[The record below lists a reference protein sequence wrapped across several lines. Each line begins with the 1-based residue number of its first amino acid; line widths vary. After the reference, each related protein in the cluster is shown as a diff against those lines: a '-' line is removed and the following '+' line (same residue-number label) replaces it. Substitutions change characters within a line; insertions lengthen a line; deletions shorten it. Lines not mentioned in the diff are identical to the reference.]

1 MTRLAPTFES
11 ACRPFDESR
20 DGFVIYRVD
29 SRKKSE
35 NIPLEQVRSEI
46 QQRLFSQKFGPE
58 MERFVAQ
65 LKEDAYIQIFG
76 DAGK

>member
-1 MTRLAPTFES
+1 MNGMTATTGWSSSLNIDSSSFIAEKELIEAFE
-11 ACRPFDESR
+11 
-20 DGFVIYRVD
+20 
-29 SRKKSE
+29 K
-35 NIPLEQVRSEI
+35 RSSTVVCKE

>member
-1 MTRLAPTFES
+1 MLK
-11 ACRPFDESR
+11 SR